1 MTYMR
6 IRQNATN
13 TKPTNALL
21 KHYLLD
27 MNESRDFHS
36 DCYSEVD
43 EIVDKIDNL
52 IKTRIDEALK
62 EHSADSTA
70 HNN

>member
-1 MTYMR
+1 MKDWYAQG
-6 IRQNATN
+6 IKDKVAE
-13 TKPTNALL
+13 LL

-36 DCYSEVD
+36 DCYAEVD

-52 IKTRIDEALK
+52 IKTRIDGALK

>member
-1 MTYMR
+1 MKDWSAQG
-6 IRQNATN
+6 IKDKVAE
-13 TKPTNALL
+13 LL

-43 EIVDKIDNL
+43 EIVNKIDNL
-52 IKTRIDEALK
+52 IKTRIDDALK
-62 EHSADSTA
+62 EHSADSAA